1 MKYKDD
7 RSKKDHTFC
16 GWKAKRRELEL
27 SEAKNAR
34 VAGKMN
40 SGGNAKSE

>member
-7 RSKKDHTFC
+7 QSKKDHTFC
-16 GWKAKRRELEL
+16 VWKVKRRELEL
-27 SEAKNAR
+27 SEAENAR